1 MDIHIY
7 IYIILSTSILVLAFV
22 AWNILRKYE
31 SVVDQ
36 ILESEDRIIAL
47 EGAITK
53 TYDTMQEIDSKDMFA
68 EDDEV
73 GQTFKQLNDT
83 IKELKGEIN

>member
-31 SVVDQ
+31 TVVDQ
-36 ILESEDRIIAL
+36 ILESEDRIITL

>member
-31 SVVDQ
+31 TVVDQ
-36 ILESEDRIIAL
+36 ILESEDRIITL
-47 EGAITK
+47 EETITK

>member
-31 SVVDQ
+31 TVVDQ
-36 ILESEDRIIAL
+36 ILESEDRIITL
-47 EGAITK
+47 EETITK
-53 TYDTMQEIDSKDMFA
+53 TYDTMQGIDSKNMFA

>member
-1 MDIHIY
+1 
-7 IYIILSTSILVLAFV
+7 
-22 AWNILRKYE
+22 
-31 SVVDQ
+31 
-36 ILESEDRIIAL
+36 
-47 EGAITK
+47 
-53 TYDTMQEIDSKDMFA
+53 MQGIDSKNMFA